1 MNETKKDIPAWEQF
15 LEDCDQ
21 KEKQNAPNW
30 ELVPDMDTQEIAEK
44 VEALEFFKNRDL
56 DPKARLALS
65 DAIDELP
72 FVQGS
77 VLRAIFWKGMTTA
90 EVAKDLKTTT
100 KAVRMVK
107 SRALKELKRN
117 LTLKKTAVTFGVSE
131 NSTISEG

>member
-1 MNETKKDIPAWEQF
+1 MSETKKDIPAWEQF

-21 KEKQNAPNW
+21 KEKKNAPNW

-56 DPKARLALS
+56 DPKTRLALS
-65 DAIDELP
+65 DAMDELP
-72 FVQGS
+72 LVQGA

-90 EVAKDLKTTT
+90 EVARNLKTTA
-100 KAVRMVK
+100 KAVRMAK
-107 SRALKELKRN
+107 SRALKELKQN
-117 LTLKKTAVTFGVSE
+117 LALKKTAVTFGVSE